1 MCDICEVLGRNIHF
15 EQEGLQ
21 LDAPLEFSLDPG
33 AGGYWKRTAT
43 APAKEIFSLDKVQ
56 QQIDTGQS
64 FEIGSDGVITYGFF
78 DHKHALGLSNKPFNE
93 GDGGGEGPGYYP
105 FTEAQKTAAR
115 SSMQLWDDLIAPGI
129 VEAEQRPGASAWGRN
144 DVDIWLANTATGP
157 ANAWTYLPGDD
168 KPQFKRVSG
177 DVWTAGPEV
186 NWTTGWLTLGSYGS
200 HTLTHEIG
208 HSLGL
213 NHPGAYNGSAA
224 TTYDAMAEYAQDSH
238 QYTIMSYWSGQM
250 TGAFT
255 TNWSLFRANYVQTPM
270 LHDIMTIQAKYGADP
285 TTRSGDTTYG
295 FNSNAG
301 RDVFDFSVNR
311 DPYLSIYDA
320 GGNDTLDLSGY
331 NASQFINLQPGSFS
345 SVGQAIPTLEEI
357 NANRAAHFEATG
369 ENLGVLTQ
377 AQLANNAAF
386 FMNQSF
392 QRIAQFTGV
401 GGIFATNH
409 DNLSIAYGTVIE
421 NAIGGSQRD
430 LLWGN
435 DVANRLEGRGGNDVL
450 NGFKGADTLI
460 GGAGIDFFQFSTL
473 NDFGN
478 MIVDFTPGDKIDVS
492 KFDTNPGVAGDQAFA
507 FIGAAAFG
515 NVAGQLRYANGL
527 LEGDVDGNGLADF
540 SVIIANAAPLTSG
553 DFLL

>member
-1 MCDICEVLGRNIHF
+1 MCEICDELGRNIHLD
-15 EQEGLQ
+15 QEGLQ
-21 LDAPLEFSLDPG
+21 LEMPSEFSLDPG
-33 AGGYWKRTAT
+33 AGGFFKRTAT
-43 APAKEIFSLDKVQ
+43 SPLKEIFSLDKVQ
-56 QQIDTGQS
+56 QQIDYGQS
-64 FEIGSDGVITYGFF
+64 LSVGSDGVITYGFF
-78 DHKHALGLSNKPFNE
+78 DHKHALGLSNKPFDE
-93 GDGGGEGPGYYP
+93 VDGGGEGDGYSP
-105 FTEAQKTAAR
+105 FTEAQKAAAR
-115 SSMQLWDDLIAPGI
+115 SSMALWDDLIAPGI
-129 VEAEQRPGASAWGRN
+129 VEVGKKPGASAWGRN
-144 DVDIWLANTATGP
+144 EVDIWMANTTTGP
-157 ANAWTYLPGDD
+157 ANAWTYLPDD
-168 KPQFKRVSG
+168 EPRFQRLEG
-177 DVWTAGPEV
+177 DVWTAPAES
-186 NWTTGWLTLGSYGS
+186 NWTAGWLTMGSYGS

-213 NHPGAYNGSAA
+213 SHPGAYDGAAA

-238 QYTIMSYWSGQM
+238 QYTIMSYWAGGN
-250 TGAFT
+250 TGALV
-255 TNWSLFRANYVQTPM
+255 TNWTLLRANYVQTPM
-270 LHDIMTIQAKYGADP
+270 LHDILTIQAKYGADP

-301 RDVFDFSVNR
+301 RDVFDFSTNR

-320 GGNDTLDLSGY
+320 GGNDTLDLSGFT
-331 NASQFINLQPGSFS
+331 ASQFVNLQPGSFS
-345 SVGQAIPTLEEI
+345 SVGAAVPTAAEI
-357 NANRAAHFEATG
+357 NANRAAHYEATG
-369 ENLGVLTQ
+369 ENLGVVTE
-377 AQLANNAAF
+377 AQVANNAAF
-386 FMNQSF
+386 FMNQAF
-392 QRIAQFTGV
+392 QRIGQFTGV

-421 NAIGGSQRD
+421 NAIGGSARD

-478 MIVDFTPGDKIDVS
+478 TIVDFTFGDKIDVS
-492 KFDTNPGVAGDQAFA
+492 KFDANPGVAGDQAFA